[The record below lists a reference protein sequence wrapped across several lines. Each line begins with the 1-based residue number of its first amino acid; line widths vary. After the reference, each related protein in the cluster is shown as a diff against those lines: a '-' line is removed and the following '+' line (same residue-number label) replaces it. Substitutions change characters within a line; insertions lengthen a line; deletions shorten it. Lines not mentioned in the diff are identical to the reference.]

1 MNPPVATR
9 PSWAPVAALLAVAF
23 GAVTILV
30 GATALFGASA
40 QSASF
45 GNIVPF
51 VLWFN
56 FAAGFAY
63 IAAGYGILRWKRWAA
78 PLTTTIAATT
88 VIVFV
93 ALGIHIFLGGT
104 FEARTIGA
112 MSLRSLVWI
121 AMAITVN
128 RVFRRTFRRPST

>member
-1 MNPPVATR
+1 MG
-9 PSWAPVAALLAVAF
+9 F
-23 GAVTILV
+23 GAVTIVV
-30 GATALFGASA
+30 GGTALFGTSA
-40 QSASF
+40 ERASF
-45 GNIVPF
+45 GDIVPF

-56 FAAGFAY
+56 FAAGLAY

-121 AMAITVN
+121 AMAAIVD
-128 RVFRRTFRRPST
+128 RGFRRAFQRQQIDV